1 MIIGRSLRYQDSDLL
16 CRMYYCGDREVFEFY
31 REYDK
36 SIPVSRREHPFL
48 ESLLLFLEMDHASD
62 FPQLNQIESD
72 LTEYSI
78 YKEQQYAENAL
89 QELQELSK
97 RHIYY
102 EILNMACSQQIRNA
116 NNCHDQ
122 PLDVL
127 NGLLLI
133 SRNLNMYM
141 FQTHQFLEHVLDID
155 RAGRHPKDQM
165 QQLYEHDVGGDAFSF
180 RFHPIPI
187 SYELVKEGQIVPVLY
202 SSNILDIIEFALRT
216 CVERE
221 ITVRRC
227 KNCGR
232 YFARIGRGKVEYC
245 GRSPAKGQA
254 TCRKTGAFQ
263 QWTIKQKDNPIFKVY
278 RKEYK
283 KRFAWI
289 KAGRITAE
297 AFYCWSRQAREKRDE
312 CKQGQLSLEE
322 FQAWLKKED

>member
-133 SRNLNMYM
+133 SRNLDMYM
-141 FQTHQFLEHVLDID
+141 YQTHQFLEHVLDID

-187 SYELVKEGQIVPVLY
+187 SYATYEEL
-202 SSNILDIIEFALRT
+202 F
-216 CVERE
+216 
-221 ITVRRC
+221 IT
-227 KNCGR
+227 N
-232 YFARIGRGKVEYC
+232 Y
-245 GRSPAKGQA
+245 
-254 TCRKTGAFQ
+254 
-263 QWTIKQKDNPIFKVY
+263 DPIPYLNVQLSFF
-278 RKEYK
+278 E
-283 KRFAWI
+283 
-289 KAGRITAE
+289 RITR
-297 AFYCWSRQAREKRDE
+297 SKR
-312 CKQGQLSLEE
+312 
-322 FQAWLKKED
+322 

>member
-1 MIIGRSLRYQDSDLL
+1 MIIGRFLRYQDSDLL

-141 FQTHQFLEHVLDID
+141 YQTHQFLEHVLDID

-165 QQLYEHDVGGDAFSF
+165 QQLYEHDVGGCLFVPIPSHSHQLRTGKGGANSTCTLFQQYSGYYRICSENLRGTGNHGPPLQKLWAVLCPDWPWQSGILWAFSGK
-180 RFHPIPI
+180 RASDLSEDRCLPAMDDQT
-187 SYELVKEGQIVPVLY
+187 EG
-202 SSNILDIIEFALRT
+202 
-216 CVERE
+216 
-221 ITVRRC
+221 
-227 KNCGR
+227 
-232 YFARIGRGKVEYC
+232 
-245 GRSPAKGQA
+245 
-254 TCRKTGAFQ
+254 
-263 QWTIKQKDNPIFKVY
+263 
-278 RKEYK
+278 
-283 KRFAWI
+283 
-289 KAGRITAE
+289 
-297 AFYCWSRQAREKRDE
+297 
-312 CKQGQLSLEE
+312 
-322 FQAWLKKED
+322 

>member
-1 MIIGRSLRYQDSDLL
+1 MIEGSYLRYRDADIF
-16 CRMYYCGDREVFEFY
+16 CRMYYCGDREVFEFSQECDKDSPVFQ
-31 REYDK
+31 REY
-36 SIPVSRREHPFL
+36 PFL
-48 ESLLLFLEMDHASD
+48 ESLLSFLELDHTSD
-62 FPQLNQIESD
+62 SSQLDQIASD

-78 YKEQQYAENAL
+78 YKDQLHAENVL

-102 EILNMACSQQIRNA
+102 EILNMTCRQQIQKK
-116 NNCHDQ
+116 NNCQDQ
-122 PLDVL
+122 TLDVL

-141 FQTHQFLEHVLDID
+141 IQAHRFLEHVLDID
-155 RAGRHPKDQM
+155 RAGRYPQDQM
-165 QQLYEHDVGGDAFSF
+165 QQLYEHDVRGNAFSF

-232 YFARIGRGKVEYC
+232 YFARIGRSNTEYC

-254 TCRKTGAFQ
+254 TCRESGAIQ
-263 QWTIKQKDNPIFKVY
+263 QWTMKQKHNPIFKVY

-297 AFYCWSRQAREKRDE
+297 AFYCWSSQAREKRDE
-312 CKQGQLSLEE
+312 CKQGLLSLEE
-322 FQAWLKKED
+322 FQAWLKEED

>member
-141 FQTHQFLEHVLDID
+141 YQTHQFLD
-155 RAGRHPKDQM
+155 
-165 QQLYEHDVGGDAFSF
+165 
-180 RFHPIPI
+180 
-187 SYELVKEGQIVPVLY
+187 
-202 SSNILDIIEFALRT
+202 
-216 CVERE
+216 
-221 ITVRRC
+221 
-227 KNCGR
+227 
-232 YFARIGRGKVEYC
+232 
-245 GRSPAKGQA
+245 
-254 TCRKTGAFQ
+254 
-263 QWTIKQKDNPIFKVY
+263 
-278 RKEYK
+278 
-283 KRFAWI
+283 
-289 KAGRITAE
+289 
-297 AFYCWSRQAREKRDE
+297 
-312 CKQGQLSLEE
+312 
-322 FQAWLKKED
+322 